1 MAKANPLKIL
11 LRKELNG
18 THVFTV
24 SFTPAVTFN
33 SKVEESRAPVPV
45 AGGLAAHS
53 ASAPEHAG
61 INSAFN
67 HDSFK

>member
-1 MAKANPLKIL
+1 M
-11 LRKELNG
+11 
-18 THVFTV
+18 V

-45 AGGLAAHS
+45 AGGLAAHG

-61 INSAFN
+61 VNGAFN
-67 HDSFK
+67 QDSFKRRHR